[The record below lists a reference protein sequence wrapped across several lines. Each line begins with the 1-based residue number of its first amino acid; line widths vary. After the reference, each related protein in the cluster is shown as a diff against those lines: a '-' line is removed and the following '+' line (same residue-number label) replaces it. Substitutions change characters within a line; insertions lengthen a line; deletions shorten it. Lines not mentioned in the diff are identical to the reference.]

1 MKTGLVG
8 IGPWGQNYLK
18 TIKKIPNIELKWV
31 CSPNR
36 KNEKN
41 LPKSCKLVNDYNI
54 LLKDNQL
61 DSIIISTPPS
71 THYELTKKALLAG
84 KDVLVEKPMTLFSNE
99 ALELKQLSEV
109 KSKVLMVGHIYLYN
123 AAVLELKKMI
133 DKGELKK
140 IVGFYSNISNSN
152 PSRQDINVMWDFA
165 PHSISLIN
173 FLMGKNPISVKA
185 HAERLGLK
193 VENIVNFTL
202 TYPDNIKGLIRNS
215 WIESKKEREMIIFGT
230 KKKIIFDDLSENKLK
245 IYNLL
250 TNKEKILSIYD
261 KRSPLELQC
270 LHFLE
275 CVEKRKRPLTDG
287 YEGYINIRI
296 LEETQKSLETS
307 KEIKINYS

>member
-41 LPKSCKLVNDYNI
+41 LPKSCKLVNDYN
-54 LLKDNQL
+54 LLLEDNQL

-99 ALELKQLSEV
+99 ALELKELSEV

-123 AAVLELKKMI
+123 SVVLELKKMI

-140 IVGFYSNISNSN
+140 IVGFYSNLSNSN

-165 PHSISLIN
+165 PHSISLMN
-173 FLMGKNPISVKA
+173 FLIGKNPISVKA

-202 TYPDNIKGLIRNS
+202 TYSNNIKGLIRNS

-230 KKKIIFDDLSENKLK
+230 KKKIIFDDLSKDKLK

>member
-8 IGPWGQNYLK
+8 IGHWGQNYLK
-18 TIKKIPNIELKWV
+18 TIKKIPNIDLKWV
-31 CSPNR
+31 YSPHR

-84 KDVLVEKPMTLFSNE
+84 KDVLVEKPMTLVSNE
-99 ALELKQLSEV
+99 ALELGKISEIE
-109 KSKVLMVGHIYLYN
+109 SRVLMVGHIYLYN

-133 DKGELKK
+133 DKEK
-140 IVGFYSNISNSN
+140 IKDILGFYFNISNSK
-152 PSRQDINVMWDFA
+152 PSREDISGMCDFA
-165 PHSISLIN
+165 PHPISLIN
-173 FLMGKNPISVKA
+173 VLIGKKPISVNA
-185 HAERLGLK
+185 HAEKLGLK
-193 VENIVNFTL
+193 VENIVNLTL
-202 TYPDNIKGLIRNS
+202 TYPNNIKGLIHNS

-230 KKKIIFDDLSENKLK
+230 KKKIIFDDLSKDKLK
-245 IYNLL
+245 IYNHL
-250 TNKEKILSIYD
+250 TNKEKILPIYD

-275 CVEKRKRPLTDG
+275 CVKKRKKPLTDG
-287 YEGYINIRI
+287 YEGYINVRI
-296 LEETQKSLETS
+296 LEEPQKSL
-307 KEIKINYS
+307 KISQEVKIDYS

>member
-31 CSPNR
+31 YSPNR

-41 LPKSCKLVNDYNI
+41 LPKSCKLVNDYN
-54 LLKDNQL
+54 LLLEDNQL

-99 ALELKQLSEV
+99 ALELKELSEV

-123 AAVLELKKMI
+123 SVVLELKKMI

-140 IVGFYSNISNSN
+140 IVGFYSNLSNSN

-165 PHSISLIN
+165 PHSISLMN
-173 FLMGKNPISVKA
+173 FLIGKNPISVKA

-202 TYPDNIKGLIRNS
+202 TYPNNIKGLIRNS

-230 KKKIIFDDLSENKLK
+230 KKKIIFDDLSKDKLK

-275 CVEKRKRPLTDG
+275 CVEKRKKPLTDG
-287 YEGYINIRI
+287 YEGYINVRI
-296 LEETQKSLETS
+296 LEEAQKSL
-307 KEIKINYS
+307 KISQEVKIDYS

>member
-31 CSPNR
+31 YSPNR

-99 ALELKQLSEV
+99 ALELKELSEV

-123 AAVLELKKMI
+123 SVVLELKKMI

-140 IVGFYSNISNSN
+140 IVGFYSNLSNSN

-165 PHSISLIN
+165 PHSISLMN
-173 FLMGKNPISVKA
+173 FLIGKNPISVKA

-202 TYPDNIKGLIRNS
+202 TYSNNIKGLIRNS

-230 KKKIIFDDLSENKLK
+230 KKKIIFDDLSKDKLK

-287 YEGYINIRI
+287 YEGYINVRI
-296 LEETQKSLETS
+296 LEEAQKSLELS

>member
-8 IGPWGQNYLK
+8 IGHWGQNYLK
-18 TIKKIPNIELKWV
+18 TIKKIPNIDLKWV
-31 CSPNR
+31 YSPHR

-41 LPKSCKLVNDYNI
+41 LPLHCKLVNDYNL
-54 LLKDNQL
+54 LLKDNKL

-71 THYELTKKALLAG
+71 THYELTKKALFAG

-99 ALELKQLSEV
+99 ALELKELSEV

-123 AAVLELKKMI
+123 PVVLELKKMI

-165 PHSISLIN
+165 PHSISLMN
-173 FLMGKNPISVKA
+173 FLIGKNPISVKA

-202 TYPDNIKGLIRNS
+202 TYSNNIKGLIRNS

-230 KKKIIFDDLSENKLK
+230 KKKIIFDDLSEDKLK

-250 TNKEKILSIYD
+250 TNKEKVLRLV
-261 KRSPLELQC
+261 KRLRLIIHNLFFNYP
-270 LHFLE
+270 
-275 CVEKRKRPLTDG
+275 VYTP
-287 YEGYINIRI
+287 I
-296 LEETQKSLETS
+296 
-307 KEIKINYS
+307 IKLY